1 MPGESPLLRGSGCL
15 STHIS
20 HDDAIEDLLF
30 GGENLRV
37 RLSVPP
43 PLSLFNYPSNPYVK
57 FSKTC
62 EKESDLNGRK
72 NEKVL
77 EGLNPSGGIPFW
89 RGDGSSFRFKFSG
102 VRPSP
107 FGICW

>member
-1 MPGESPLLRGSGCL
+1 MGVPGESPLLREFGYS
-15 STHIS
+15 SAHIS

-30 GGENLRV
+30 GGVNLRV

-43 PLSLFNYPSNPYVK
+43 PSVFSYPSNPYVK

-62 EKESDLNGRK
+62 GKESDLNGMK

-89 RGDGSSFRFKFSG
+89 RGDGSSL
-102 VRPSP
+102 
-107 FGICW
+107 